1 MLGTLLLLVA
11 PLLSLPSDC
20 PAITSPDDKD
30 SR

>member
-1 MLGTLLLLVA
+1 MWGTLLLLLA

-20 PAITSPDDKD
+20 PATASPDDKD

>member
-1 MLGTLLLLVA
+1 MQGPLLLLLA

-20 PAITSPDDKD
+20 PASPDDTD